1 MFGDK
6 STTDVYGLYTEN
18 VKNIAE
24 TNSRRQVIRGIYHV
38 YGLPNSKLRRY
49 KFS

>member
-1 MFGDK
+1 MNYIDFQLLNQSCIHGGK

-24 TNSRRQVIRGIYHV
+24 TN
-38 YGLPNSKLRRY
+38 
-49 KFS
+49 